1 MFGIPTPAGM
11 CEECSAANK
20 KAQMIGVGAGL
31 LLGATLCFTVL
42 KFATK

>member
-11 CEECSAANK
+11 CEECAAANK
-20 KAQMIGVGAGL
+20 KGQMLGVGAGL
-31 LLGATLCFTVL
+31 ILGAGLCFAIL